1 MTSAGRSS
9 TTSEAAAPK
18 PPVRR
23 CSSSTVTR
31 LTRLGAPP
39 RSPPDC
45 RGTLP
50 APGSISSRGR
60 SAGCIRG
67 AVRWPWPGSA
77 TAHRCRWCRRFWDTS
92 AAIRPRPTT
101 CASTSNDYSIARWT
115 SKMSSNTL
123 GWVSAMLEM
132 TLPEL
137 VADLVATRHAGG
149 YRFKIQERVL
159 HQFADHCR
167 RQGYPDGSITKE
179 AVQGFIYGPHLR
191 SSTIRR
197 NELAL
202 RQLAE
207 HAQAVGWTAYT
218 PAAITRVRVRH
229 QPPYVLTDDEVR
241 RLFAAIDSQAMSCYS
256 NKALVDPVLF
266 RVLYGAGLRVSEALN
281 LTLADVD
288 TAAGTLRIRDSKN
301 GAGRTIPITG
311 RLTTTMQGYSTA
323 AHPAPEHSDY
333 VFYSRAAG
341 RPINQATVY
350 TRFRGYLADAGI
362 AHFVGG
368 PHPHSLRHGFA
379 VANLRRWAAGGA
391 DLAVMLPY
399 LACYMG
405 HADLRGTQ
413 YYLRLTADAYPDV
426 TAKAQVRFGYVIPVI
441 PAPPEEQP

>member
-1 MTSAGRSS
+1 
-9 TTSEAAAPK
+9 
-18 PPVRR
+18 V
-23 CSSSTVTR
+23 
-31 LTRLGAPP
+31 
-39 RSPPDC
+39 PDT
-45 RGTLP
+45 TLP
-50 APGSISSRGR
+50 
-60 SAGCIRG
+60 
-67 AVRWPWPGSA
+67 
-77 TAHRCRWCRRFWDTS
+77 D
-92 AAIRPRPTT
+92 
-101 CASTSNDYSIARWT
+101 
-115 SKMSSNTL
+115 
-123 GWVSAMLEM
+123 
-132 TLPEL
+132 L
-137 VADLVATRHAGG
+137 VADLVAVRHAGG

-159 HQFADHCR
+159 RQFAEHCR
-167 RQGYPDGSITKE
+167 REGYPDGSITKE
-179 AVQGFIYGPHLR
+179 AVEGFLYGPHLR
-191 SSTIRR
+191 SSTVRR
-197 NELAL
+197 NELVL
-202 RQLAE
+202 RQLVE
-207 HAQAVGWTAYT
+207 HAQGVGWHAYI
-218 PAAITRVRVRH
+218 PAATTRVRVRH

-241 RLFAAIDSQAMSCYS
+241 RLFAAIDAQAMSAYS

-281 LTLADVD
+281 LTLTDVD

-301 GAGRTIPITG
+301 GAGRRIPITG

-426 TAKAQVRFGYVIPVI
+426 MAKAQVRFGYVIPVI